1 MSKISEAKKKYI
13 TCFLCDGWISPND
26 AITTT
31 VKGQLENG
39 RKFQSLVT
47 VCWFCTL
54 DVKQPLAVCLS
65 SSSNLNANHK
75 GRTIGDKAKAG
86 VIQP

>member
-1 MSKISEAKKKYI
+1 MSKTSDVKKMYVS
-13 TCFLCDGWISPND
+13 CFVCRGDVLHDQV
-26 AITTT
+26 ITTT

-39 RKFQSLVT
+39 KKFQSLVT

-54 DVKQPLAVCLS
+54 DVKRSLPICLS

-75 GRTIGDKAKAG
+75 GRTIGDEAKEG